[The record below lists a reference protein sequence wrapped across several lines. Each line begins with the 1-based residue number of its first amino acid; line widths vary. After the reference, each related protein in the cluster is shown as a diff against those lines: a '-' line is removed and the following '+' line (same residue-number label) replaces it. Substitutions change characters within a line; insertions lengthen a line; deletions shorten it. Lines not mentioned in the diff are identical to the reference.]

1 MDKANQLHSDVKR
14 IVANNSENQSFRKLL
29 QLLVLIREWKGLL
42 SSSNYVQAV
51 RHRQRIMVLVD
62 ELLQLQRAMPPE
74 YASTFYRFVELELES
89 INEFETYWATLAEHQ
104 ISLFVAKLKSN
115 KNRR

>member
-1 MDKANQLHSDVKR
+1 MDTANQLRSDVKR
-14 IVANNSENQSFRKLL
+14 IVAKNSENLSFRKLL

-42 SSSNYVQAV
+42 SSSDYVQAM

-62 ELLQLQRAMPPE
+62 ELLQLQSAMPPE

-89 INEFETYWATLAEHQ
+89 IYEFEAYWATVVEHQ
-104 ISLFVAKLKSN
+104 ISLFVSKLKSN